1 MNKAELV
8 SAIAE
13 KAECTKAEA
22 KRALEAVVD
31 ITAETLKKGDKVALI
46 GFGTFAV
53 TERAARKGRNPKT
66 KAEINIPAKK
76 VVKFKASNDLI

>member
-13 KAECTKAEA
+13 KAECTKVQA
-22 KRALEAVVD
+22 KNALEAFLS
-31 ITAETLKKGDKVALI
+31 ITSDTLKKGDKISLI

-53 TERAARKGRNPKT
+53 SQRAARKGRNPRT
-66 KAEINIPAKK
+66 KEVIKIPAKK
-76 VVKFKASNDLI
+76 VVKFKASADLI

>member
-13 KAECTKAEA
+13 KAECTKVQA
-22 KRALEAVVD
+22 KNTLEAFLA
-31 ITAETLKKGDKVALI
+31 ITTDALKKGDKISLI

-53 TERAARKGRNPKT
+53 SKRAARKGRNPRT
-66 KAEINIPAKK
+66 KEVISIPAKNI
-76 VVKFKASNDLI
+76 VKFKASADLI